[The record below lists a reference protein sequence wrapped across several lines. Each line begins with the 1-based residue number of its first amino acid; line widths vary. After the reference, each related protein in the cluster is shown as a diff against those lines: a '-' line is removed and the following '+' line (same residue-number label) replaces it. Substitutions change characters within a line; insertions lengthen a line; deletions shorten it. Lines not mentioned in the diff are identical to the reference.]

1 MQLIINVPDEM
12 IEPVRHRL
20 PPPEVGLLEA
30 IALDAILGALTRL
43 AADKTDG
50 KPHA

>member
-1 MQLIINVPDEM
+1 MQLVIHIPDEM

-30 IALDAILGALTRL
+30 IALDAVLGALTRL
-43 AADKTDG
+43 AAPEMDR
-50 KPHA
+50 KPDA